1 MSKRRYYLEDPYSDT
16 DLSDENHQEI
26 DYPDESAS
34 ERSYSGDDGTRRDW
48 NSEGEE
54 EEDEEENHTG
64 EVEYAGEREDAETS
78 GNPARQATCCLCLE
92 TQPVH
97 RHRMDEWEY
106 IRPSIRGTL
115 FNPCQRHAICIP
127 CIRKALLTD
136 PRSILRDGHGHFPC
150 LGDTACTNS
159 LQQRTT
165 TYIFQLRELFQETEW
180 QTIMQVAASLR
191 QVQQVSLPHPFM
203 VPLTEQSRLQPQ
215 QCVDRMVY
223 LLDQDHPRVQCPI
236 CLVTIEKTT
245 ACFAL
250 RHCDWEMCWMCG
262 RIERRLHPE
271 HWQTC
276 PRYDSHPCGSNR
288 AIVAGKAT
296 VTRTSPPANRPTTG
310 WPPGHATCGELPV
323 RGLFHS
329 YAPALQAQVRQ
340 QLQTCPD
347 RYRAFEDLLLHS
359 ERVTLSVPKT

>member
-1 MSKRRYYLEDPYSDT
+1 
-16 DLSDENHQEI
+16 
-26 DYPDESAS
+26 
-34 ERSYSGDDGTRRDW
+34 
-48 NSEGEE
+48 
-54 EEDEEENHTG
+54 
-64 EVEYAGEREDAETS
+64 
-78 GNPARQATCCLCLE
+78 
-92 TQPVH
+92 
-97 RHRMDEWEY
+97 MDEWEY

-276 PRYDSHPCGSNR
+276 PRYDSHPLWQQQGYRCREGHCY
-288 AIVAGKAT
+288 T
-296 VTRTSPPANRPTTG
+296 DESPCQQADHWLGRQ
-310 WPPGHATCGELPV
+310 AMAYVRKSYQV